1 MDYIAVLDYQHLDN
15 GLFLSAFA
23 KSVAAHENS
32 RGLILHG
39 DSEYT
44 ERLIQTGMIREEAT
58 RRAIKD
64 LNHRL
69 IALLA
74 DYGISTIGLN
84 GYQRS
89 LVLKKNKA
97 ITIDTDQLKNLPS
110 KPHLLLSNLVDNPVT
125 GTPERVEL
133 DQLAEAFQRSLKTS
147 HLFVFTL
154 DDTEELINHNRPDEI
169 SAEKMDENHL
179 MGSIPNEFRN
189 NRHSFYLTTAQ
200 EFANYPDLGKA
211 KLIRR

>member
-23 KSVAAHENS
+23 KSVATHENS

-44 ERLIQTGMIREEAT
+44 ERLIQTGLIREEAT
-58 RRAIKD
+58 KRAIKD

-89 LVLKKNKA
+89 LIMKKDNA
-97 ITIDTDQLKNLPS
+97 ITIDTNQLNNLPS
-110 KPHLLLSNLVDNPVT
+110 KPHLLLSNLVDNPDT
-125 GTPERVEL
+125 GIPERIDL
-133 DQLAEAFQRSLKTS
+133 DQLAAAFQRSLKTS

-154 DDTEELINHNRPDEI
+154 DDTEELINQNRFDEI
-169 SAEKMDENHL
+169 TDQKMGESHL
-179 MGSIPNEFRN
+179 REIIPDEFRN
-189 NRHSFYLTTAQ
+189 NSCSFYLTTAQ
-200 EFANYPDLGKA
+200 EFATYPNLQNA
-211 KLIRR
+211 TLVRR